1 MRSIVPVIRTC
12 ANCQKKN
19 RIPAKHLSDTGKC
32 GACKAPLP
40 PLSEPL
46 PVDATQFDDI
56 VQNASV
62 PILVDFWADWCGPCR
77 AAAPEVA
84 RTASDMAGKALVL
97 KVDTEANPQ
106 LSARFQIR
114 GIPNFV
120 VLSGG
125 KTVFQ
130 QAGLVDH
137 NQMEQWLR
145 SA

>member
-1 MRSIVPVIRTC
+1 MPVIRTC
-12 ANCQKKN
+12 SQCHKKN
-19 RIPAKHLSDTGKC
+19 RVSAVHLSSAGRC

-40 PLSEPL
+40 PLAEPL
-46 PVDATQFDDI
+46 PVDSVLFDEIVRGAT
-56 VQNASV
+56 V
-62 PILVDFWADWCGPCR
+62 PILVDFWAAWCGPCR

-84 RTASDMAGKALVL
+84 RTATEMAGKALVL

-106 LSARFQIR
+106 LSARFQVR

-125 KTVFQ
+125 HTVIQ

-137 NQMEQWLR
+137 RQMEQWLE
-145 SA
+145 SAVA